1 MNHSIN
7 REREN
12 ISTGLTGVTGFNVS
26 VQGYNL
32 SNLSD
37 VPSTFPPWPIDPSEP
52 HLEAFERFIHW
63 MDLYFIPALI
73 LLGVVGNTLSVCV
86 FILSHLRRLS
96 SSVYLA
102 GLAVADAGFLL
113 CALAH
118 WFTHVGFRFYHKNGK

>member
-1 MNHSIN
+1 MNHSMNN
-7 REREN
+7 RGEN
-12 ISTGLTGVTGFNVS
+12 IQTGLSEFNVS
-26 VQGYNL
+26 GQGYNQ

-37 VPSTFPPWPIDPSEP
+37 VPLPELPWPIDSGDP
-52 HLEAFERFIHW
+52 HIRAFQRFIHW

-73 LLGVVGNTLSVCV
+73 LLGVVGNSLSVCV

-113 CALAH
+113 CALAQ
-118 WFTHVGFRFYHKNGK
+118 WFTHVGFQFYHKNGR